1 MEMAKTL
8 GFLVSLEESLIGHS
22 YPGTI
27 LLNLEKDIFG
37 EEDES
42 AELAGIFK
50 SR

>member
-1 MEMAKTL
+1 MVMAKTL
-8 GFLVSLEESLIGHS
+8 GFLVLLEESLIAHI

-42 AELAGIFK
+42 AKFAGIFK